1 MNDPNL
7 NTLLKWSVENS
18 KVSEGAEPPKTQLNA
33 EALAALFGGNMK
45 SDAQM
50 MKDNMEVIK
59 REECDLE
66 DRITAFDNF
75 EQLIENLDNANNLE
89 SLNLWIP
96 LIAQL
101 ESKEA
106 EMRRYAAWCIGTAV
120 QNNIKTQEKVSAL
133 VSTAHV
139 QQLTVYSSWCLAPS
153 PPSFAWRQG
162 ATRQKSRRRP
172 LQRSRLRSGTSSLH
186 LTTQWHTY
194 RTNTSHRRRLMRTIW
209 TRSIF

>member
-7 NTLLKWSVENS
+7 NTLLKWGVENS
-18 KVSEGAEPPKTQLNA
+18 KAAEGTEPKTQLNA
-33 EALAALFGGNMK
+33 EALQALFGGGNMK

-59 REECDLE
+59 REECELE

-106 EMRRYAAWCIGTAV
+106 ELRRYAAWCIGTAV
-120 QNNIKTQEKVSAL
+120 QNNIKTQEKFLVLGAIPTLVRMATGSDETKVKKKAITALSSAVRNFQPAL
-133 VSTAHV
+133 DDAMTHV
-139 QQLTVYSSWCLAPS
+139 PDEHKPS
-153 PPSFAWRQG
+153 G
-162 ATRQKSRRRP
+162 P
-172 LQRSRLRSGTSSLH
+172 LDANDMDSVDLLINKLRASV
-186 LTTQWHTY
+186 
-194 RTNTSHRRRLMRTIW
+194 
-209 TRSIF
+209 

>member
-7 NTLLKWSVENS
+7 NTLLKWGVENS
-18 KVSEGAEPPKTQLNA
+18 KAAEGTEPKTQLNA
-33 EALAALFGGNMK
+33 EALAALFGGGNMK

-106 EMRRYAAWCIGTAV
+106 ELRRYAAWCIGTAV
-120 QNNIKTQEKVSAL
+120 QNNIKTQEKFLVLGAIPTLVRMATGSDETKVKKKAITALSSAVRNFQPAL
-133 VSTAHV
+133 DDAMTHV
-139 QQLTVYSSWCLAPS
+139 PDEYKPS
-153 PPSFAWRQG
+153 G
-162 ATRQKSRRRP
+162 P
-172 LQRSRLRSGTSSLH
+172 LDANDMDSVDLLINKLRASL
-186 LTTQWHTY
+186 
-194 RTNTSHRRRLMRTIW
+194 
-209 TRSIF
+209 

>member
-7 NTLLKWSVENS
+7 NTLLKWGVENS
-18 KVSEGAEPPKTQLNA
+18 KAAEGTEPKTQLNA
-33 EALAALFGGNMK
+33 EALAALFGGGNMK

-106 EMRRYAAWCIGTAV
+106 ELRRYAAWCIGTAV
-120 QNNIKTQEKVSAL
+120 QNNIKTQEKFLVLGAIPTLVRIATGSDETKVKKKAITALSSAVRNFQPAL
-133 VSTAHV
+133 DDAMTHV
-139 QQLTVYSSWCLAPS
+139 PDEHKPA
-153 PPSFAWRQG
+153 G
-162 ATRQKSRRRP
+162 P
-172 LQRSRLRSGTSSLH
+172 LDANDMDSVDLLINKLRASL
-186 LTTQWHTY
+186 
-194 RTNTSHRRRLMRTIW
+194 
-209 TRSIF
+209 

>member
-106 EMRRYAAWCIGTAV
+106 EIRRYAAWCIGTAV
-120 QNNIKTQEKVSAL
+120 QNNIKTQEKLLVLGAIPTLVRLATGSDETKVKKKAITAL
-133 VSTAHV
+133 SSSVRNFQPALDDAMAHV
-139 QQLTVYSSWCLAPS
+139 PDEHKPS
-153 PPSFAWRQG
+153 KALDANDMDSVDLLIN
-162 ATRQKSRRRP
+162 K
-172 LQRSRLRSGTSSLH
+172 LRASL
-186 LTTQWHTY
+186 
-194 RTNTSHRRRLMRTIW
+194 
-209 TRSIF
+209 

>member
-7 NTLLKWSVENS
+7 NTLLKWGVENS
-18 KVSEGAEPPKTQLNA
+18 KAAEGTEPKTQLNA
-33 EALAALFGGNMK
+33 EALQALFGGGNMK

-106 EMRRYAAWCIGTAV
+106 ELRRYAAWCIGTAV
-120 QNNIKTQEKVSAL
+120 QNNIKTQEKFLVLGAIPTLVRMATGSDETKVKKKAITALSSAVRNFQPAL
-133 VSTAHV
+133 DDAMTHV
-139 QQLTVYSSWCLAPS
+139 PDEHKPS
-153 PPSFAWRQG
+153 G
-162 ATRQKSRRRP
+162 P
-172 LQRSRLRSGTSSLH
+172 LDANDMDSVDLLINKLRASV
-186 LTTQWHTY
+186 
-194 RTNTSHRRRLMRTIW
+194 
-209 TRSIF
+209 

>member
-7 NTLLKWSVENS
+7 NTLLKWGVENS
-18 KVSEGAEPPKTQLNA
+18 KAAEGTEPKTQLNA
-33 EALAALFGGNMK
+33 EALAALFGGGNMK

-106 EMRRYAAWCIGTAV
+106 ELRRYAAWCIGTAV
-120 QNNIKTQEKVSAL
+120 QNNIKTQEKFLVLGAIPTLVRIATGSDETKVKKKAITALSSAVRNFQPAL
-133 VSTAHV
+133 DDAMTHV
-139 QQLTVYSSWCLAPS
+139 PAEYKPS
-153 PPSFAWRQG
+153 G
-162 ATRQKSRRRP
+162 P
-172 LQRSRLRSGTSSLH
+172 LDANDMDSVDLLINKLRESL
-186 LTTQWHTY
+186 
-194 RTNTSHRRRLMRTIW
+194 
-209 TRSIF
+209 

>member
-7 NTLLKWSVENS
+7 NTLLKWGVENS
-18 KVSEGAEPPKTQLNA
+18 KAAEGTEPKTQLNA
-33 EALAALFGGNMK
+33 EALAALFGGGNMK

-106 EMRRYAAWCIGTAV
+106 ELRRYAAWCIGTAV
-120 QNNIKTQEKVSAL
+120 QNNIKTQEKVSAF
-133 VSTAHV
+133 VSTVHV
-139 QQLTVYSSWCLAPS
+139 LQLTVYSSWCLAPF

-162 ATRQKSRRRP
+162 VTRRRSRRRP
-172 LQRSRLRSGTSSLH
+172 SQHSRLRSGISSLR
-186 LTTQWHTY
+186 LTTP
-194 RTNTSHRRRLMRTIW
+194 
-209 TRSIF
+209 

>member
-7 NTLLKWSVENS
+7 NTLLKWGVENS
-18 KVSEGAEPPKTQLNA
+18 KAAEGTEPKTQLNA
-33 EALAALFGGNMK
+33 EALAALFGGGNMK

-106 EMRRYAAWCIGTAV
+106 ELRRYAAWCIGTAV
-120 QNNIKTQEKVSAL
+120 QNNIKTQEKFLVLGAIPTLVRMATGSDETKVKKKAITALSSAVRNFQPAL
-133 VSTAHV
+133 DDAMTHV
-139 QQLTVYSSWCLAPS
+139 PDEHKPS
-153 PPSFAWRQG
+153 G
-162 ATRQKSRRRP
+162 P
-172 LQRSRLRSGTSSLH
+172 LDANDMDSVDLLINKLRASL
-186 LTTQWHTY
+186 
-194 RTNTSHRRRLMRTIW
+194 
-209 TRSIF
+209 